1 MDKRCP
7 CMLDFEKV
15 RCGPHLE
22 SLSSAA
28 RIGARRSSSRA
39 ARTLGSR
46 RPHQADLIPHS
57 MIHPNPAEPAV
68 ETIAE
73 VIRSRRTIHLFEP
86 ERVPPDEE
94 ILAAIELARWAPNHH
109 LTEPWR
115 FYILGRQ
122 TADAIAHLNA
132 ELVTK
137 SRGEAAG
144 RAKLERW
151 LAIPGWM
158 VVTSRRSPDPVRDR
172 EDYAAYCCAIQSLQ
186 LYLWRRG
193 IGTKWTTGKVTQTAR
208 FFRPRN
214 TRPACAR
221 PR

>member
-22 SLSSAA
+22 SLPSAA
-28 RIGARRSSSRA
+28 RIGASRSSSRA

-94 ILAAIELARWAPNHH
+94 ILAAIELGRWAPNHH
-109 LTEPWR
+109 LTEPWAISTLR
-115 FYILGRQ
+115 RP
-122 TADAIAHLNA
+122 TAAAIAPQHPD
-132 ELVTK
+132 
-137 SRGEAAG
+137 
-144 RAKLERW
+144 
-151 LAIPGWM
+151 LAHH
-158 VVTSRRSPDPVRDR
+158 
-172 EDYAAYCCAIQSLQ
+172 
-186 LYLWRRG
+186 
-193 IGTKWTTGKVTQTAR
+193 
-208 FFRPRN
+208 
-214 TRPACAR
+214 
-221 PR
+221 